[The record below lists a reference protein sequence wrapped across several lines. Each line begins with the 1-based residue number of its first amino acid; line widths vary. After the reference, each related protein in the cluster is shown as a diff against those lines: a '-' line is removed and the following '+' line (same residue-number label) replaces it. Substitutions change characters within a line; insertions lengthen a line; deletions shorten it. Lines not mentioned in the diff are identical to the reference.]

1 MKYNVLIGGA
11 AGQGIDTISSLLE
24 KILMRKGYFVFSS
37 KDYMSRVR
45 GGHNFIQ
52 IRFGSEPIYS
62 HWPELDLIVAL
73 DRNTIDFHRG
83 RLKEDS
89 AVFCDETLGIEEKG
103 IVLLP
108 LKSIGAGLK
117 NPKVSGSAAAG
128 AVLKFFGESLEY
140 VSDIL
145 KEKFDLQTAEANYL
159 AFRMGYDSIEGKL
172 NPVKTDPNSR
182 ILINGNQAIA
192 LGALA
197 GGLGLYAS
205 YPMTPATSI
214 MTWLSH
220 KQREAGILVEQ
231 VEDEISAVNMALGSS
246 YAGVRSMVG
255 TSGGGLALMVEGLS
269 LQGVMEIPL
278 VVVNSQRPGP
288 ATGLPTRTGQ
298 EDLGFVLTAGHGEFP
313 KMIISIRN
321 PEDAF
326 YQTARALNIAD
337 KYQVL
342 VILLTDEYLADSSQ
356 TINPYDFNRIT
367 IERHFTQNI
376 LMPQYKR
383 YEFTEDGVS
392 PRIAPGRIEG
402 IVSLADSHEHDEYGH
417 ITEDA
422 VIRRS
427 MVIKRM
433 KKLEGLK
440 SELMEP
446 EYFGPE
452 QPDLLLLGWG
462 SMYGPLR
469 EVVQLLREDGINTGC
484 LTFGDLYPFPAAQLN
499 KYASVCKRLVNVE
512 QNFTGQLARLIRQ
525 ETGIDINQSLLT
537 YDGRQMSSL
546 DIYSRIKKE
555 VL

>member
-108 LKSIGAGLK
+108 LKSIGTGLK